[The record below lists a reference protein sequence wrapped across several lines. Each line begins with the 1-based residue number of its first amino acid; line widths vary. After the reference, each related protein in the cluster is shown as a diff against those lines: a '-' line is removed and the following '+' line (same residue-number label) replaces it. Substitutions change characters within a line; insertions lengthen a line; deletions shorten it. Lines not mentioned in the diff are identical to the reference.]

1 MLRSFSSILSD
12 EQYMTPGKRSA
23 LELTKQL
30 LQGEEEAETLYSL
43 LVALGTLVVYAP
55 FSVFLRR

>member
-1 MLRSFSSILSD
+1 
-12 EQYMTPGKRSA
+12 MTPGKRSA

-43 LVALGTLVVYAP
+43 LVALGTLVVYPP